1 MAYYRFVAASKAST
15 AKEGLLRW
23 CRNMTSDYANV
34 AITNFTSSW
43 SDGLAFCALLHH
55 FMPHLFDYGQLRSV
69 NRRYNFELAFR
80 LAELVFAF
88 SHLRFDCFYLI
99 IVWMFKIALKKN
111 KNREKADIVSLL
123 DVSDMIQM
131 GDSPDW
137 KCVFTYVHSI
147 YLRFKD
153 SS

>member
-99 IVWMFKIALKKN
+99 IVWMFKIALKKT
-111 KNREKADIVSLL
+111 KTEKRPTS
-123 DVSDMIQM
+123 
-131 GDSPDW
+131 
-137 KCVFTYVHSI
+137 
-147 YLRFKD
+147 
-153 SS
+153 